1 MDLDALTEWQH
12 GVFSYRQARE
22 AGYSAAAIKHLLAGG
37 DWVELPGQVL
47 TRPGTPL
54 TSDAKD
60 YAAWLGA
67 GWRAVASGPTAARW
81 HGWQVAGPRPCVTL
95 PSAMRGTRLAGVRL
109 LFDDLPDCDIDF
121 VDGILLTSRFRT
133 VIDCLTLVPF
143 PEALRLLDV
152 ALQKSWIEWDVLCA
166 RVRAR
171 TGRAG
176 TPQLVRLIRA
186 ASVGTRSDAERR
198 LVRLLRKGGM
208 TGWQANVAVTD
219 HLGAIGEVDI
229 VFRACRL
236 AIEVDGR
243 AWHSAAEPFQRD
255 RTKQNRLVAA
265 GWTVLRFTWEDITRR
280 PEQVIATIR
289 TSLARLAS

>member
-1 MDLDALTEWQH
+1 MDLDALAEWQH
-12 GVFSYRQARE
+12 GVFNYAQARE
-22 AGYSAAAIKHLLAGG
+22 AGHSAAAIKRFVANG
-37 DWVELPGQVL
+37 DWVALPGRVFA
-47 TRPGTPL
+47 RPGTPL
-54 TSDAKD
+54 TADAKD

-67 GWRAVASGPTAARW
+67 GSAAVASGPSAARW
-81 HGWQVAGPRPCVTL
+81 HGWQVPGPRPCVTL
-95 PSAMRGTRLAGVRL
+95 PSTMRGTRLPGVRL
-109 LFDDLPDCDIDF
+109 SYDDLPSYDIDF

-133 VIDCLTLVPF
+133 VIDCLTLVRF

-152 ALQKSWIEWDVLCA
+152 ALQQSWIEWDILCA
-166 RVRAR
+166 RVRGR

-198 LVRLLRKGGM
+198 LVRLLRKAGQI
-208 TGWQANVAVTD
+208 GWQANVVVTD

-243 AWHSAAEPFQRD
+243 AWHSAAERFQRD

-265 GWTVLRFTWEDITRR
+265 GWTVLRFTWDDLTRR
-280 PEQVIATIR
+280 PDQVIAIIR
-289 TSLARLAS
+289 ASLARLAS